1 MVPRGA
7 TYEHDLRR
15 GPFTAGTGGLIV
27 SFAPYLPYP
36 PERYSGDEG
45 ELSARLRATDS
56 PPDLVNRTGTVDYLA
71 TGASTNG
78 GYGLYRWN
86 MGPERSGPD
95 AHFHKTLSES
105 FFVLSGTIRLFD
117 GAKWIDGR
125 PGDFLYVPEGG
136 LHGFRNESGE
146 PASML
151 ILFAPGAPR
160 EGYFAGLA
168 EFARSGRP
176 SDDEM

>member
-1 MVPRGA
+1 M
-7 TYEHDLRR
+7 
-15 GPFTAGTGGLIV
+15 

-36 PERYSGDEG
+36 PERYSGDQG
-45 ELSARLRATDS
+45 EINARLRTNDS
-56 PPDLVNRTGTVDYLA
+56 PPDLVSRTGSVDYLA

-78 GYGLYRWN
+78 DYGLYRWN
-86 MGPERSGPD
+86 MGPEPSGPD

-105 FFVLSGTIRLFD
+105 FFVLSGTIRLYD
-117 GAKWIDGR
+117 GGRWIDGR

-146 PASML
+146 SASML

-160 EGYFAGLA
+160 EGYFEGLA
-168 EFARSGRP
+168 EIGLTGRRP
-176 SDDEM
+176 SEEEMAEFYLRHDTYWV

>member
-1 MVPRGA
+1 M
-7 TYEHDLRR
+7 
-15 GPFTAGTGGLIV
+15 
-27 SFAPYLPYP
+27 SFFPPPHPYP
-36 PERYSGDEG
+36 ADRYVGDAG
-45 ELSARLRATDS
+45 EVSARWRPSDADH
-56 PPDLVNRTGTVDYLA
+56 DLVNRGGSVDYLT

-78 GYGLYRWN
+78 DYGLYRWN
-86 MGPERSGPD
+86 MGVEPSGPD
-95 AHFHKTLSES
+95 PHFHKSLSES

-160 EGYFAGLA
+160 ERYFEGLA
-168 EFARSGRP
+168 EMGRTGLRP
-176 SDDEM
+176 SAEEMAEFYRRHDTYWV